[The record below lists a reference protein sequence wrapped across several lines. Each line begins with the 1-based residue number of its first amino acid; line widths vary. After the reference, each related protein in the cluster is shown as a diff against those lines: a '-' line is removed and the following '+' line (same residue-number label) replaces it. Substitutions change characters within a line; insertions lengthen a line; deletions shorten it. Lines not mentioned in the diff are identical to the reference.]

1 MPDADKDDARKEL
14 NTKEARQMLRQFMNT
29 DGPKGASEDYRK
41 GWDAAFKDK
50 CLDCDGWGEVGDK
63 RQKCPTCDGTG
74 KKVPP
79 NAGPR

>member
-29 DGPKGASEDYRK
+29 DGPKGASEEYRK
-41 GWDAAFKDK
+41 GWDQTFGNK
-50 CLDCDGWGEVGDK
+50 CL
-63 RQKCPTCDGTG
+63 TCDGFGTVGKQECKDCEGTG
-74 KKVPP
+74 RKLTA